1 MQNGERS
8 TMKIPDQRLRFHSK
22 DEWRSWLQDNHATM
36 RDAWLVIR
44 KSHAPQPGIDYDE
57 AVEEALCFGW
67 IDGAMKSATADFF
80 YLRFS
85 PRTKSS
91 IWSMSN
97 IHRVEKLIVEGK
109 MTEAGQQ
116 KIEED
121 KASGAWDATIRR
133 EQVDLIPEELEI
145 ALRKIDGALAR
156 YQDLP
161 NSRKKQYIYWLQ
173 TSKKDETKERRIQKI
188 MEEILHS

>member
-1 MQNGERS
+1 
-8 TMKIPDQRLRFHSK
+8 MKIPDQLLRFQNK
-22 DEWRSWLQDNHATM
+22 DEWRTWLQENHNTM
-36 RDAWLVIR
+36 KDAWLVIR
-44 KSHAPQPGIDYDE
+44 KRHVTHRGVYYDE

-97 IHRVEKLIVEGK
+97 IRRVEKLLAEGK
-109 MTEAGQQ
+109 MMAAGKQ
-116 KIEED
+116 KIEEA

-133 EQVDLIPEELEI
+133 EQVDFIPEELET

-161 NSRKKQYIYWLQ
+161 DSRKKQYIYWLQ
-173 TSKKDETKERRIQKI
+173 SSKKDETKQRRIQKI
-188 MEEILHS
+188 MDEILHS